1 MTATIP
7 GGRPADMRVG
17 GAPDRDIVELV
28 RDACQ
33 ADPDRPAL
41 IFEDGVSVSRGRL
54 WAEIESFAGYRED
67 DRQHKVRLSIQVGI
81 PAPLH
86 QDLVDRSV
94 CRGWRP
100 TG

>member
-1 MTATIP
+1 MHENKDETATRK
-7 GGRPADMRVG
+7 GAWWGAAAGAAVG
-17 GAPDRDIVELV
+17 I
-28 RDACQ
+28 
-33 ADPDRPAL
+33 
-41 IFEDGVSVSRGRL
+41 IFPP
-54 WAEIESFAGYRED
+54 
-67 DRQHKVRLSIQVGI
+67 SILVGI